1 MSEIKLP
8 EDIQNDIRKSA
19 EDALLLNIKF
29 GIPLKFVAKIQ

>member
-19 EDALLLNIKF
+19 EDALLWHERKR
-29 GIPLKFVAKIQ
+29 GS